1 MLTCNLMG
9 GLGNQLFQIF
19 ATISYAVKSQNI
31 FKFYDINTL
40 GTGNTTVRNTY
51 WNTFLHALKPFLT
64 KEFPTIDIIK
74 EQGFHYT
81 EISPFSLV
89 NRNTCL
95 LGYFQSYKYF
105 EPYFALIYRLLK
117 IEDMKLKVFKRAELS
132 EDFLKNCIS
141 MHFRLGDYI
150 NIQHVHP
157 LLKNDYYEKALN
169 YINQHAP
176 TYRNIIFFCEDKD
189 LEEVKNMIKKI
200 KGNVDKNRYVTDAE
214 EKYRFIRCKNELED
228 WEQMLLMSAC
238 GHNIIAN
245 STFSWWGAYFN
256 NYLNKIV
263 CYPSVWFSPSKQHDT
278 KDLFPP
284 EWIKIN

>member
-19 ATISYAVKSQNI
+19 ATITYAVKSQNI
-31 FKFYDINTL
+31 FKFYDVDTL
-40 GTGNTTVRNTY
+40 GSGTTTVRNTY
-51 WNTFLHALKPFLT
+51 WNTFFHSLKPFLT
-64 KEFPTIDIIK
+64 KEFPTLDIVK
-74 EQGFHYT
+74 VPTFHYT
-81 EISPFSLV
+81 ELSAISLI
-89 NRNTCL
+89 NRDTCL
-95 LGYFQSYKYF
+95 IGYFQSYKYF
-105 EPYFALIYRLLK
+105 DSYFALIYRLLK
-117 IEDMKLKVFKRAELS
+117 IEDMKPKVLERAELT

-141 MHFRLGDYI
+141 MHFRLGDYK
-150 NIQHVHP
+150 NIQNVYP
-157 LLKNDYYEKALN
+157 LLKHDYYEKALN
-169 YINQHAP
+169 HIHQYAP
-176 TYRNIIFFCEDKD
+176 NYRNVLFFCEDKD
-189 LEEVKNMIKKI
+189 FEDVKKMIKKM
-200 KGNVDKNRYVTDAE
+200 KRNVDKNRYATDAE

-228 WEQMLLMSAC
+228 WEQMLLMSMC

-263 CYPSVWFSPSKQHDT
+263 CYPSVWFSPFEKHDT